1 MKVHFYALMAM
12 SLISTQI
19 QANESS
25 IDSAENVE
33 EVEVTASILNP
44 SRIINPL
51 YVIDG
56 SEIEDDAT
64 TSLGEAVDS
73 YLGVSIADYGAA
85 VGQPIIRG
93 MSGPRVKILKNGMV
107 NRDVSGLGV
116 DHLNDIDLNDIQQ
129 VEIVKGPSSLLYA
142 NGTIGGII
150 NVVDNCIIE
159 ENLDKQEFIAGLE
172 TQSVND
178 GDVQHLNYK
187 NNIAGFNVN
196 FGYKKSEFGNFDVPD
211 GAVMHDEDHEDH
223 EGHDEHEEEELSYI
237 ENSDLEIEST
247 KFGIS
252 RAGDWGYFG
261 VSVDNLESVYG
272 IPYHGEHADEH
283 GDEHDDHDDDHGDDH
298 DDDHADDDHDDDD
311 HGDEHEGERIFS
323 TTDSES
329 LTVKGL
335 YNLNGNLVNSVTYNY
350 RDTDYTLTEAHAEE
364 EGHDEH
370 EEEEHE
376 EHAPTVFSNDATEYG
391 AIFDLSNDNFI
402 QKISLNFVDEDSSIV
417 GEEAFMNP
425 ANNEEFTI
433 GYFMSAD
440 LDNFYLDAGFRI
452 DQIDRTGSVTDEDH
466 GDIDYYSIDDDT
478 NSFALSLGR
487 DLSDSLDVNFGFSS
501 VERLPSVIELFMN
514 GPHMATGRL
523 ETGNPNLNS
532 ETSNNFDITFNF
544 DNGDFYAYASF
555 YINDVDNYITLMDEL
570 DDHDDHDDD
579 HGDEHGD
586 DDHDDDHGDDH
597 GDDDHDDHAEH
608 ANLIHA
614 DYVQEDAEFRGYE
627 FEFGRTFSL
636 GSGDLTLSFGRD
648 DVNAEFSDGHNVP
661 RINPSRNIYSLSYV
675 ENDWV
680 FKLSLKDVEK
690 QNDIGEGES
699 VTDSYQM
706 LNTRLTKTF
715 NLSGPGELKVSIFG
729 SNLLDEVAR
738 NHSSFVKKQ
747 VPLAGRNY
755 GAKFSYKF

>member
-12 SLISTQI
+12 SLITTQI
-19 QANESS
+19 NADEPAM
-25 IDSAENVE
+25 DSAKNVD
-33 EVEVTASILNP
+33 EVVVTSSILNP
-44 SRIINPL
+44 SRILNPL

-56 SEIEDDAT
+56 DEIEDNAT

-93 MSGPRVKILKNGMV
+93 MSGPRVKVLKNGLV
-107 NRDVSGLGV
+107 NRDVSGLGA
-116 DHLNDIDLNDIQQ
+116 DHLNDIDLNDLQQ
-129 VEIVKGPSSLLYA
+129 VEIIKGPSSLLYA
-142 NGTIGGII
+142 NGTSGGII
-150 NVVDNCIIE
+150 NVVDNCIAPE
-159 ENLDKQEFIAGLE
+159 DFTTQEFIAGLE

-178 GDVQHLNYK
+178 GDSQFFNYK
-187 NNIAGFNVN
+187 NNLNGFNVN
-196 FGYKKSEFGNFDVPD
+196 VGYKKSEFGNFDIPND
-211 GAVMHDEDHEDH
+211 AIMHDEDH
-223 EGHDEHEEEELSYI
+223 EGHDEHEGEEELSYL

-252 RAGDWGYFG
+252 RAGEWGYVG
-261 VSVDNLESVYG
+261 ISVDNHESMYG
-272 IPYHGEHADEH
+272 IPYHGEHSDEE
-283 GDEHDDHDDDHGDDH
+283 GHDDHDEHEGEDDH
-298 DDDHADDDHDDDD
+298 DEHEGEDDH
-311 HGDEHEGERIFS
+311 DEHEGERIFS
-323 TTDSES
+323 TTDQES
-329 LTVKGL
+329 FTIKGL
-335 YNLNGNLVNSVTYNY
+335 YNVNGSLINSVTYNY
-350 RDTDYTLTEAHAEE
+350 RDTDYSLIEAHAEE
-364 EGHDEH
+364 EGHDTH
-370 EEEEHE
+370 EGDEHE

-433 GYFMSAD
+433 GYFVSAD
-440 LDNFYLDAGFRI
+440 LDMFYLDAGFRL

-466 GDIDYYSIDDDT
+466 GDIDNYSIDDTT
-478 NSFALSLGR
+478 NSFALNLGR
-487 DLSDSLDVNFGFSS
+487 DLSDTLDVNFGFAS

-523 ETGNPNLNS
+523 ETGNPNLQS
-532 ETSNNFDITFNF
+532 ETSNNFDITFNYES
-544 DNGDFYAYASF
+544 GDFFAYASF
-555 YINDVDNYITLMDEL
+555 YVNDVDNYITLQDEL
-570 DDHDDHDDD
+570 DGHDDHDDDD

-586 DDHDDDHGDDH
+586 DDHDDDHGDEH

-627 FEFGRTFSL
+627 FEFGRTFRL
-636 GSGDLTLSFGRD
+636 GSGDLRLSFGRD

-661 RINPSRNIYSLSYV
+661 RINPARNIYSLSYV

-690 QNDIGEGES
+690 QDDIGEGES

-706 LNTRLTKTF
+706 LNTRLTKTY
-715 NLSGPGELKVSIFG
+715 NLNGAGELKVSIFG

>member
-12 SLISTQI
+12 SLIITQI
-19 QANESS
+19 NANESS
-25 IDSAENVE
+25 PESTENVE

-116 DHLNDIDLNDIQQ
+116 DHLNDIDLNDLEQI
-129 VEIVKGPSSLLYA
+129 EIVKGPSSLLYA

-150 NVVDNCIIE
+150 NVVDNCIAE
-159 ENLDKQEFIAGLE
+159 GNYDKQEFIAGLE

-211 GAVMHDEDHEDH
+211 GAVMHDEDHE
-223 EGHDEHEEEELSYI
+223 GHDEHEEEEELSYI

-261 VSVDNLESVYG
+261 VSVDNLESIYG
-272 IPYHGEHADEH
+272 IPYHGEHDDEH

-298 DDDHADDDHDDDD
+298 DDHADDDHDDDD

-555 YINDVDNYITLMDEL
+555 YINDVDNYITLMDEM
-570 DDHDDHDDD
+570 
-579 HGDEHGD
+579 DEHGD

-661 RINPSRNIYSLSYV
+661 RINPARNIYSLSYV

-690 QNDIGEGES
+690 QSDIGEGES

-715 NLSGPGELKVSIFG
+715 NLGGPGELKVSIFG